1 MKMAK
6 RTAKRKKIQVPP
18 PSQQPQP
25 YISKPIRLNI
35 KKLENPFYRADL
47 EFHRVDHS
55 ADSYEGRVFLN
66 NPNANQDTPKT
77 LKEGYVG
84 SYHIFGHGG
93 CYGDDGHCEI
103 RRDRRP
109 YDYRPPHQLTPLYK
123 RLIVTDALRKFGK
136 DTDKFTVTIVP
147 VLAGGSTMKNEHIVK
162 VDKISIVTYD

>member
-1 MKMAK
+1 M
-6 RTAKRKKIQVPP
+6 
-18 PSQQPQP
+18 
-25 YISKPIRLNI
+25 
-35 KKLENPFYRADL
+35 

-66 NPNANQDTPKT
+66 NLNASQDTPKI

-93 CYGDDGHCEI
+93 CYGDVGHCEI

-147 VLAGGSTMKNEHIVK
+147 VLAAAIT
-162 VDKISIVTYD
+162 T